1 MPFGNVKQH
10 LPAGGIESDLAVVAA
25 AEGLSRVGQIKTQRF
40 QCLFLLGS
48 YLAVLVLAVEHM
60 AFVDVG
66 CAFVQMQRPVQNMN
80 MISEPCLELL
90 DEFGHDRQKNFAR
103 SMVVLCSQLID
114 GLLWAG
120 LAAGQQVGNGAVAL
134 CVPNLGIALVLTF
147 HKIGIAA
154 LVKLSF
160 YLREGRCQI
169 VRVLRIESRT
179 EAVEAVPV
187 DVAFGSFRVDVLT
200 VGKVET
206 PVIVLGVIGAVGPGS
221 SVVSC

>member
-1 MPFGNVKQH
+1 MLFR
-10 LPAGGIESDLAVVAA
+10 
-25 AEGLSRVGQIKTQRF
+25 SR
-40 QCLFLLGS
+40 
-48 YLAVLVLAVEHM
+48 
-60 AFVDVG
+60 
-66 CAFVQMQRPVQNMN
+66 
-80 MISEPCLELL
+80 
-90 DEFGHDRQKNFAR
+90 HDRQQNFAR

-114 GLLWAG
+114 GFFRAG
-120 LAAGQQVGNGAVAL
+120 LAAGQQVRNGAITL
-134 CVPNLGIALVLTF
+134 RVPNLGIALVLTF

-179 EAVEAVPV
+179 ETVEAVPV
-187 DVAFGSFRVDVLT
+187 DVALGSFRVDVFT

-206 PVIVLGVIGAVGPGS
+206 SVIVFGVIGAVGSGS

>member
-1 MPFGNVKQH
+1 M
-10 LPAGGIESDLAVVAA
+10 
-25 AEGLSRVGQIKTQRF
+25 T
-40 QCLFLLGS
+40 
-48 YLAVLVLAVEHM
+48 
-60 AFVDVG
+60 FVDMR
-66 CAFVQMQRPVQNMN
+66 CTFIQMQRPVQYMN
-80 MISEPCLELL
+80 MVSEPRLELL
-90 DEFGHDRQKNFAR
+90 NKLRHDRQQNFAR

-114 GLLWAG
+114 GFFRAG
-120 LAAGQQVGNGAVAL
+120 FLTFKQVLYGSVTL
-134 CVPNLGIALVLTF
+134 RVPNLGIALVLTF

-187 DVAFGSFRVDVLT
+187 DVALGSFRVDVLT

-206 PVIVLGVIGAVGPGS
+206 AVIVLGVIGAVASGS
-221 SVVSC
+221 FVVSC